1 MRKEKIKNLK
11 DIRAFLLEKN
21 KETIEKPKIL
31 KLNRIMNKRWHKW
44 LMKLKI

>member
-11 DIRAFLLEKN
+11 DIRAFLLENKNN

-31 KLNRIMNKRWHKW
+31 KLNRIMNKR
-44 LMKLKI
+44 

>member
-21 KETIEKPKIL
+21 KETIGKPKIL
-31 KLNRIMNKRWHKW
+31 KLNRIMNKR
-44 LMKLKI
+44 

>member
-21 KETIEKPKIL
+21 KETIEKP
-31 KLNRIMNKRWHKW
+31 RIMNKR
-44 LMKLKI
+44 

>member
-31 KLNRIMNKRWHKW
+31 KLNRIMNKR
-44 LMKLKI
+44 

>member
-21 KETIEKPKIL
+21 KETIEKTKIL
-31 KLNRIMNKRWHKW
+31 KLNRIMNKR
-44 LMKLKI
+44 